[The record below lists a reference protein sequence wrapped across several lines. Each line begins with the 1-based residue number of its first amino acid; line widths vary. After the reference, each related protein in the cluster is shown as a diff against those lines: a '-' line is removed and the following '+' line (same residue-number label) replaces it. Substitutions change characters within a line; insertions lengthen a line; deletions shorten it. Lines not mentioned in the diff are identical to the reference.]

1 MSQIQEL
8 EAQKIE
14 LTKQV
19 ELRDAILK
27 LSGNHEFRKVVHEGF
42 LRDDCA
48 RNARIAGDPSLDEKQ
63 QKDAMQMS
71 LAAGHFQRYL
81 SANVQMGNEEAAELQ
96 AKLSALGAARKAGT
110 ISEAEYQR
118 RRLELRKL
126 AAEHGQDAQAQIA
139 K

>member
-8 EAQKIE
+8 EAQKVE
-14 LTKQV
+14 LAKQV

-81 SANVQMGNEEAAELQ
+81 SANVQMGNQAENTIFQIDEALAEL
-96 AKLSALGAARKAGT
+96 R
-110 ISEAEYQR
+110 AEGD
-118 RRLELRKL
+118 E
-126 AAEHGQDAQAQIA
+126 
-139 K
+139 